1 MLLLP
6 YTYCTKL
13 WDNLLLRIWPG
24 CSMVPKY
31 GASENILEEIAQVFI
46 FFFHFTLVCSS
57 LMVSQRMIQ
66 TSCPTSN
73 STLNPPSLKLT
84 REISGF
90 ELKSSHVHQLATSTV
105 HDANYLI

>member
-6 YTYCTKL
+6 YTYCAKL

-46 FFFHFTLVCSS
+46 FFFSFHAGLLIVNGQSMRDPNLLSYLEFHSEPPITEAYEGDLWLRAEELACSS
-57 LMVSQRMIQ
+57 VGYEHS
-66 TSCPTSN
+66 P
-73 STLNPPSLKLT
+73 
-84 REISGF
+84 
-90 ELKSSHVHQLATSTV
+90 
-105 HDANYLI
+105 